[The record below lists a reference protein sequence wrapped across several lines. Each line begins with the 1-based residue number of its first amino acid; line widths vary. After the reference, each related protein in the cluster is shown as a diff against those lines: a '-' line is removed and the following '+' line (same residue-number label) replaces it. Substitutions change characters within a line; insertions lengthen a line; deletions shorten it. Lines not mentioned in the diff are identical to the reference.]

1 MTYTIMASDW
11 DRAHMEEVSAQCE
24 KGNLMP
30 TMVDGVRDLCGRI
43 PQTTRSEALKALKAA
58 KKAFPFIQWTL
69 VAGAK
74 FGYLKPIASM

>member
-30 TMVDGVRDLCGRI
+30 TMVEWSPRLVRKDS
-43 PQTTRSEALKALKAA
+43 PND
-58 KKAFPFIQWTL
+58 
-69 VAGAK
+69 
-74 FGYLKPIASM
+74 